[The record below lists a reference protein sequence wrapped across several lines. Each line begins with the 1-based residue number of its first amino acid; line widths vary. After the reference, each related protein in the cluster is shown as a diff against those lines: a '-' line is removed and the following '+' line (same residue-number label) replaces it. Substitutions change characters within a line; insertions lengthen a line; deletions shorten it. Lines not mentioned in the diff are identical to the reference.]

1 MRKIRIITRRSNLAL
16 KQVSEVLSFFPE
28 LNSEIILCDSF
39 GDKHKNISLLTNT
52 DSDIF
57 TRELDSA
64 LLNNTC
70 DVAIHSAKDLPI
82 PIPYGLEVIAL
93 LKAFDKTDSLVSRH
107 NKKLNELPDNTKIG
121 TSSKLRREQV
131 LRIRPDLEI
140 ISVRGTIDERLCLI
154 DTGEIDALIVATCA
168 LKRLNNEHRIAE
180 ILPFETHPLQG
191 NLAVVARENRED
203 LKAIFSEVD
212 IRKNYGT
219 VFLTG
224 FGPGNPELLTVKA
237 DKILNKADIIF
248 YDDLVPGDHLNKYNS
263 EKVYV
268 GKRKGNHSREQHEIN
283 KLVCH
288 AALKGKQVVRLKG
301 GDPMIFGRG
310 GEEIDYLRQRLIDV
324 EVIPG
329 ITSAIAAA
337 AEAVIPL
344 TQRGRSSSVSICT
357 GHPEDKIFVPGTD
370 TLVYYMGASSLK
382 KIVKEVISHGWPAQ
396 TPIALV
402 HNASQPDQKIKVST
416 LEKVLNI
423 NETYNSP
430 LTVIIGNTIRPE
442 RLQVQ
447 SLRNPKVLVTGTDTE
462 KYRHLGEVIHFPVI
476 ELRPLDSYSEFD
488 EILSKVKSYDW
499 IIFTSRFAVYYFF
512 KRLNELGKDTRYIS
526 NCGIRSIGNSTTE
539 KLSEYGIVPDLQPK
553 NESSKGIEQLIKNEN
568 IKRRRILI
576 PRSDKALKTLPIKLS
591 EAGNDVTTVTI
602 YRNVL
607 PESINKIDLSEVDT
621 VVFTSPSCVRNFR
634 KIYKNIPGDL
644 KYIARGPET
653 ENEMLISGIK
663 NVV

>member
-1 MRKIRIITRRSNLAL
+1 
-16 KQVSEVLSFFPE
+16 
-28 LNSEIILCDSF
+28 
-39 GDKHKNISLLTNT
+39 
-52 DSDIF
+52 
-57 TRELDSA
+57 
-64 LLNNTC
+64 
-70 DVAIHSAKDLPI
+70 
-82 PIPYGLEVIAL
+82 
-93 LKAFDKTDSLVSRH
+93 
-107 NKKLNELPDNTKIG
+107 
-121 TSSKLRREQV
+121 
-131 LRIRPDLEI
+131 
-140 ISVRGTIDERLCLI
+140 
-154 DTGEIDALIVATCA
+154 
-168 LKRLNNEHRIAE
+168 
-180 ILPFETHPLQG
+180 
-191 NLAVVARENRED
+191 
-203 LKAIFSEVD
+203 
-212 IRKNYGT
+212 
-219 VFLTG
+219 
-224 FGPGNPELLTVKA
+224 
-237 DKILNKADIIF
+237 
-248 YDDLVPGDHLNKYNS
+248 
-263 EKVYV
+263 
-268 GKRKGNHSREQHEIN
+268 
-283 KLVCH
+283 
-288 AALKGKQVVRLKG
+288 
-301 GDPMIFGRG
+301 MIFGRG

-526 NCGIRSIGNSTTE
+526 NCGIISIGNSTTE

-634 KIYKNIPGDL
+634 KIYKNIPGHL
-644 KYIARGPET
+644 KYIARGHET

>member
-1 MRKIRIITRRSNLAL
+1 MKKIRIITRRSNLAL
-16 KQVSEVLSFFPE
+16 KQVSEVLSYFTG
-28 LNSEIILCDSF
+28 LNTEIIPYDSF
-39 GDKHKNISLLTNT
+39 GDRHKNISLLANT

-64 LLNNTC
+64 LLNNTG

-82 PIPYGLEVIAL
+82 PIPYGLKVIAL
-93 LKAFDKTDSLVSRH
+93 LKAFDQTDSLVSRH

-121 TSSKLRREQV
+121 TSSQQRRDQV

-140 ISVRGTIDERLCLI
+140 ICVRGTIDERLCLI

-212 IRKNYGT
+212 IRKKYGT
-219 VFLTG
+219 VYLTG

-268 GKRKGNHSREQHEIN
+268 GKRKGNHSKEQHEIN
-283 KLVCH
+283 ELVCN
-288 AALKGKQVVRLKG
+288 AAQKGKQVVRLKG

-310 GEEIDYLRQRLIDV
+310 GEEIDYLRKRLIDV

-357 GHPEDKIFVPGTD
+357 GHPEDKISVPGSD

-423 NETYNSP
+423 TETYNSP
-430 LTVIIGNTIRPE
+430 LTVIIGNTIRSE
-442 RLQVQ
+442 RLQAQ
-447 SLRNPKVLVTGTDTE
+447 ALRKSRVLVTGTDTE
-462 KYRHLGEVIHFPVI
+462 KYAHLGEVIHYPVI

-488 EILSKVKSYDW
+488 EILSKVKSFEW

-512 KRLNELGKDTRYIS
+512 NRLKELGKDTRYIS
-526 NCGIRSIGNSTTE
+526 NCGIISIGNSTTE
-539 KLSEYGIVPDLQPK
+539 KLSEYGIVPDLQPQ
-553 NESSKGIEQLIKNEN
+553 NESSSGILQVMEIEN
-568 IKRRRILI
+568 IKRKKILI
-576 PRSDKALKTLPIKLS
+576 PRSDKALKTLPTGLS
-591 EAGNDVTTVTI
+591 EDIQKRITG
-602 YRNVL
+602 
-607 PESINKIDLSEVDT
+607 
-621 VVFTSPSCVRNFR
+621 
-634 KIYKNIPGDL
+634 
-644 KYIARGPET
+644 KY
-653 ENEMLISGIK
+653 
-663 NVV
+663 